1 MNNLNC
7 KKIFYSPIHNV
18 MPRIKRVMTS
28 KLVGLLQLGASAFGA
43 TTTEN
48 HVVFNKQGVS
58 AFTPQGVK
66 AVTNLK
72 KFIKYITEWA
82 LYNLSTIMCLTERV

>member
-1 MNNLNC
+1 
-7 KKIFYSPIHNV
+7 

-43 TTTEN
+43 TTTTEN
-48 HVVFNKQGVS
+48 QVVFNKQSVS

-72 KFIKYITEWA
+72 KFIKYTTEWA
-82 LYNLSTIMCLTERV
+82 LCTIYLQ

>member
-1 MNNLNC
+1 
-7 KKIFYSPIHNV
+7 
-18 MPRIKRVMTS
+18 MTS

-72 KFIKYITEWA
+72 KFIK
-82 LYNLSTIMCLTERV
+82 

>member
-1 MNNLNC
+1 
-7 KKIFYSPIHNV
+7 

-43 TTTEN
+43 TTEN

-82 LYNLSTIMCLTERV
+82 LCTIYLQ

>member
-28 KLVGLLQLGASAFGA
+28 KLVGLLQLRASAFGA

-48 HVVFNKQGVS
+48 HVVFNKQSVS

-66 AVTNLK
+66 SVTNLK
-72 KFIKYITEWA
+72 KFIKYITKWA
-82 LYNLSTIMCLTERV
+82 LCTIYLQKCV